1 MKIEKNEVNK
11 KKSNKL
17 NILIILVAF
26 IALLVYMS
34 LVDGIR
40 NILNIF
46 AHCNIFWLFSGILI
60 MAFCWFIESYIINVG
75 LQIFNKKLKFKES
88 AKNCI
93 LGQFFSNITP
103 SATGGQPFQAYYMN
117 QCGINYGTSTSVL
130 LIKFICFQISLTL
143 VCGIFIFLNF
153 KELTAKIQGFSII
166 MLTGFAIN
174 AIIAGFLIIVSFN
187 KNIAVNIA
195 LFVYKTINKIKII
208 KKFKT
213 FKNINE
219 KFQKAKLE
227 IELFSK
233 NSKIIFK
240 NKKIIS
246 YIIFLTIIQILSF
259 YFINV
264 IIAMVFRVHLSPT
277 QIYKVIVG
285 ASCIQMSSTFIPLPG
300 AVGGA
305 EVSYYVF
312 FDDVFSPKK
321 LSAALLLWRIYSFY
335 IPIILGLICSKTLKS
350 QTKNKPAKLID

>member
-1 MKIEKNEVNK
+1 MNK

-17 NILIILVAF
+17 NILIILVTF
-26 IALLVYMS
+26 IALLIYMS

-46 AHCNIFWLFSGILI
+46 VHCNIFWLFSGILI
-60 MAFCWFIESYIINVG
+60 MAFCWFIESYIINIG
-75 LQIFNKKLKFKES
+75 LKIFNKKLNFKDS

-117 QCGINYGTSTSVL
+117 RCGINYGTSTSVL

-143 VCGIFIFLNF
+143 ICGIFIFLNF
-153 KELTAKIQGFSII
+153 KELTTKIQSFSII

-174 AIIAGFLIIVSFN
+174 AVIAGFLIIISFN
-187 KNIAVNIA
+187 KKIAINIA
-195 LFVYKTINKIKII
+195 LLVYKTINKIKII
-208 KKFKT
+208 KKFKS
-213 FKNINE
+213 FKSIDE
-219 KFQKAKLE
+219 KFQKIKLE
-227 IELFSK
+227 IELFNE

-240 NKKIIS
+240 NKKTIS

-264 IIAMVFRVHLSPT
+264 IIAMVFQIHLSAM
-277 QIYKVIVG
+277 QIYKIIVG
-285 ASCIQMSSTFIPLPG
+285 ASCIQMSSTFVPLPG

-305 EVSYYVF
+305 EISYYVF
-312 FDDVFSPKK
+312 FDNIFTPKK

-350 QTKNKPAKLID
+350 QTKNRPDK